1 MDRKQI
7 VEIIEERK
15 LVAVVRLDSTED
27 VLPVAEA
34 LFKGG
39 ISLIE
44 LTMTIPGVLDSIEP
58 LRKEMGQDIL
68 VGLGSVL
75 SADMTR
81 EVVQAGAQFVVSP
94 IMKPEIIKAAHQGDV
109 PAAIGAYSPT
119 EIQIAWE
126 EGADFVKV
134 FPASQLGPSY
144 IKAVRAPLPHLK
156 LMPTGGVSSDNVH
169 DWLAA
174 GTFGL
179 GVGGALVDQKAIR
192 EKNFE
197 KLTESARILSD
208 KVKSFKK

>member
-81 EVVQAGAQFVVSP
+81 EVVQAGAQLVVRP
-94 IMKPEIIKAAHQGDV
+94 IMKSEIIKAYHRGDV
-109 PAAIGAYSPT
+109 PTTCRSYSLT
-119 EIQIAWE
+119 EI
-126 EGADFVKV
+126 
-134 FPASQLGPSY
+134 P
-144 IKAVRAPLPHLK
+144 
-156 LMPTGGVSSDNVH
+156 
-169 DWLAA
+169 
-174 GTFGL
+174 
-179 GVGGALVDQKAIR
+179 
-192 EKNFE
+192 
-197 KLTESARILSD
+197 
-208 KVKSFKK
+208 